1 MLFGAL
7 TGDIIGAAM
16 EVHRVLG
23 PGFVESVY
31 QNALCHELHLRGL
44 KFETELEVH
53 VGYKQL
59 VVGRHR
65 LDLVVENSV
74 IVELQVASA
83 IVEAHL
89 AQALS
94 YMKATGIEVSLTL
107 NFAGSSLTWRRLL
120 KSRTSIR

>member
-1 MLFGAL
+1 VLFEEL
-7 TGDIIGAAM
+7 TRDIIGAAM

-23 PGFVESVY
+23 PGFLESVY
-31 QNALCHELHLRGL
+31 QNALCHELQLREL

-74 IVELQVASA
+74 IVELKVASA

-94 YMKATGIEVSLTL
+94 YMKATGIEVSLIL
-107 NFAGSSLTWRRLL
+107 NFAGSSLTWKRLL
-120 KSRTSIR
+120 KSRPPIR